1 MTNAELAILSLVVEQ
16 PRHGYEIEQVIE
28 EREMRAWTDVGFSSI
43 YYLLRKL
50 QVEGLVASRREPAPG
65 RGPSRTVYSVTAAG
79 REVWQNHVL
88 QALAKP
94 RQSPSDFLLGLAN
107 LPGLDPQAVAVA
119 LGEHADDLEAR
130 LAHIEQRRAI
140 ELPFHVEAMFE
151 FTTAHLEVE
160 RAWIRRFCRELEEH
174 PAMSRKGDS

>member
-16 PRHGYEIEQVIE
+16 PRHGYEIEGVIE

-50 QVEGLVASRREPAPG
+50 QADGLVASRQQPSPG
-65 RGPSRTVYSVTAAG
+65 RGPSRRVYSVTAAG
-79 REVWQNHVL
+79 RRVWQDHVL
-88 QALAKP
+88 LALAKP

-107 LPGLDPQAVAVA
+107 LPRIEPEAVAVA
-119 LGEHADDLEAR
+119 LEEHATDLEAR

-140 ELPFHVEAMFE
+140 ELPFHVHAMFE
-151 FTTAHLEVE
+151 LTTAHLEVDL
-160 RAWIRRFCRELEEH
+160 AWIRRFTRQLG
-174 PAMSRKGDS
+174 AQSATSRKGDS

>member
-28 EREMRAWTDVGFSSI
+28 EREMRAWSDVGFSSI

-50 QVEGLVASRREPAPG
+50 EAEGLVASRRQPAPG
-65 RGPSRTVYSVTAAG
+65 RGPSRRVYAVTPAG
-79 REVWQNHVL
+79 REAWKENVL

-94 RQSPSDFLLGLAN
+94 RRSPSDFLLGLAN
-107 LPGLDPQAVAVA
+107 LPHLDPKTVAEA
-119 LGEHADDLEAR
+119 LEDHAGDLESR

-151 FTTAHLEVE
+151 LTTAHLEVE
-160 RAWIRRFCRELEEH
+160 LAWIRRFSRRLEEQ
-174 PAMSRKGDS
+174 PATSQKGDS

>member
-16 PRHGYEIEQVIE
+16 PRHGYEIERVIE

-65 RGPSRTVYSVTAAG
+65 RGPSRRVYSVTAAG
-79 REVWQNHVL
+79 RDVWQEHVL
-88 QALAKP
+88 QALANP
-94 RQSPSDFLLGLAN
+94 RQRPSDFLLGLAN
-107 LPGLDPQAVAVA
+107 LPRLDPKTAAEA
-119 LGEHADDLEAR
+119 LEEHAHDLESR

-140 ELPFHVEAMFE
+140 ELPFHVAAMFE
-151 FTTAHLEVE
+151 LTTAHLEVE
-160 RAWIRRFCRELEEH
+160 LAWIRRFGRTLEEQ